1 MTPECHCG
9 SGDPGGERVGARG
22 ERAAVARGNEGP
34 ASVATRNPYT
44 LPPAQGGQ
52 SESVERPPGFNRDS
66 EPPSSSPERGSREE
80 GPGTRRKLTSP
91 GQHSGASG
99 VETSCA
105 TVCKLSGRCRFPRAK
120 GEQCRR
126 GAGGAEGW
134 RGGARAGA
142 QLEERAGA
150 GARAAGPNSPPTRL
164 GGGARL
170 RVCNARAPR
179 RLCVPAFP
187 FLPRRSS
194 GQTEP
199 RAAAKAPAAPSG
211 STAGRALAAA
221 RSGSGTGGRGP
232 RSRAPPGSGA
242 GPGAVSEARR
252 PSGLRGG
259 GRGSGRL
266 QAPPAGRP
274 GSSPFLSTPSLHPRT
289 PCRESRR
296 VCSRGGGNL
305 RCSRTGRPSRCSGT
319 RRSVPPPRA

>member
-1 MTPECHCG
+1 M
-9 SGDPGGERVGARG
+9 
-22 ERAAVARGNEGP
+22 ARGNEGP
-34 ASVATRNPYT
+34 ASVATRTPYT

-52 SESVERPPGFNRDS
+52 SESVERPPGFIRDS

-126 GAGGAEGW
+126 AAGGAEGR
-134 RGGARAGA
+134 RGGAQAGA

-179 RLCVPAFP
+179 RVCVPAFP

-199 RAAAKAPAAPSG
+199 RAAAKAPAAPRG
-211 STAGRALAAA
+211 STAGRTLAAA
-221 RSGSGTGGRGP
+221 RSGSGAGGRGP
-232 RSRAPPGSGA
+232 GAEEQGAPGLGRGSRCRERGAETERAARRRPRLREAA
-242 GPGAVSEARR
+242 GPARR
-252 PSGLRGG
+252 PP
-259 GRGSGRL
+259 RL
-266 QAPPAGRP
+266 F
-274 GSSPFLSTPSLHPRT
+274 PFSLHPLAPSPHALQGRQT
-289 PCRESRR
+289 GLQQRRREPPLQLDWASE
-296 VCSRGGGNL
+296 SMLGDKAL
-305 RCSRTGRPSRCSGT
+305 RPSAACLRRRAGLGRAPRSG
-319 RRSVPPPRA
+319 RFL